1 VIKRCSSCN
10 NELRIIT
17 DPEVGEVVCSKCG
30 MVISDKIEQ
39 DSRLLFNDEQRN
51 DRSRTRGTLSSLA
64 SHDMGLSTIIGG
76 TEKDSTGNK
85 LDLQILSTMK
95 RLRTWNFRIQGY
107 TSTNK
112 NLKQAFNQLSILKD
126 KLALSDAIVEKSA
139 YIYRKAQERRLARGR
154 SISAIIGSAVYI
166 ACRELQ
172 IPKSLRDIAAASNI
186 GLKVLSR
193 SYRIL
198 ISELDIKIPIIDP
211 MKCIFKVANKTNL
224 NEKTKR
230 QAMDVM
236 NNLTKREIS
245 AGKNPMGLAATV
257 LYISCL
263 NTGVNI
269 RQADIAY
276 AAGITEVTLRNR
288 IKDLKDKFPQL
299 NN

>member
-1 VIKRCSSCN
+1 MIKRCSACN
-10 NELRIIT
+10 CEGTTIIT
-17 DPEVGEVVCSKCG
+17 DPEAGEVICSNCG
-30 MVISDKIEQ
+30 KVILDEIEQ

-51 DRSRTRGTLSSLA
+51 DRSRTGTLSSLA
-64 SHDMGLSTIIGG
+64 SNDMGLSTIIGG
-76 TEKDSTGNK
+76 TEKDASGNK
-85 LDLQILSTMK
+85 IDSQTLSKMK
-95 RLRTWNFRIQGY
+95 RLRTWDFRIQGY

-112 NLKQAFNQLSILKD
+112 NLKQAFNELNMLKD
-126 KLALSDAIVEKSA
+126 KLALSDATVEKSA
-139 YIYRKAQERRLARGR
+139 YIYRKALERRLARGR
-154 SISAIIGSAVYI
+154 SISAIVAAAVYI

-172 IPKSLRDIAAASNI
+172 IPKSLREIAATSNI
-186 GLKVLSR
+186 RRKVLSR

-198 ISELDIKIPIIDP
+198 ISKLDMKIPIIDP

-257 LYISCL
+257 LYVSCL

-269 RQADIAY
+269 RQADIAS

-288 IKDLKDKFPQL
+288 IKDLKDKL
-299 NN
+299 NLNW

>member
-1 VIKRCSSCN
+1 VIKRCSTCN
-10 NELRIIT
+10 NEGTTIIA
-17 DPEVGEVVCSKCG
+17 DPEAGEVICSNCG

-39 DSRLLFNDEQRN
+39 DSRLLLNDEQRN
-51 DRSRTRGTLSSLA
+51 DRSRTGTLSSLA
-64 SHDMGLSTIIGG
+64 SSDMGLSTIIGG

-85 LDLQILSTMK
+85 IDSQTLSTMK
-95 RLRTWNFRIQGY
+95 RLRRWDFRIQGY

-112 NLKQAFNQLSILKD
+112 NLKQAFNELNMLKD
-126 KLALSDAIVEKSA
+126 KLALSNATVEKSA

-154 SISAIIGSAVYI
+154 SISAIVAAAVYL

-172 IPKSLRDIAAASNI
+172 IPKSLRDIAATSNI
-186 GLKVLSR
+186 RQKVLSR
-193 SYRIL
+193 SCRIL
-198 ISELDIKIPIIDP
+198 ISKLDMKIPIIDP

-257 LYISCL
+257 LYVSCL

-269 RQADIAY
+269 RQADIAS

-288 IKDLKDKFPQL
+288 IKDLKDKL
-299 NN
+299 NLNW

>member
-1 VIKRCSSCN
+1 VIKRCSTCN
-10 NELRIIT
+10 NEGTTIIA
-17 DPEVGEVVCSKCG
+17 DPEAGEVICSNCG

-39 DSRLLFNDEQRN
+39 DSRLLLNDEQRN
-51 DRSRTRGTLSSLA
+51 DRSRTGTLSSLA
-64 SHDMGLSTIIGG
+64 SNDMGLSTIIGR

-85 LDLQILSTMK
+85 INSQTLSRIK
-95 RLRTWNFRIQGY
+95 RLRTWDFRIKGY

-112 NLKQAFNQLSILKD
+112 NLKQAFNELSILKD
-126 KLALSDAIVEKSA
+126 KLALSNATVEKSA
-139 YIYRKAQERRLARGR
+139 YIYRKALERRLARGR
-154 SISAIIGSAVYI
+154 SISAIVAAAVYI

-172 IPKSLRDIAAASNI
+172 IPKSLREIAAASNI
-186 GLKVLSR
+186 RRKVLSR
-193 SYRIL
+193 SCRIL
-198 ISELDIKIPIIDP
+198 ISKLDMKIPIIDP

-224 NEKTKR
+224 KEKTKR

-257 LYISCL
+257 LYVSCL

-269 RQADIAY
+269 RQADIAS

-288 IKDLKDKFPQL
+288 IKDLKDKL
-299 NN
+299 NLNW